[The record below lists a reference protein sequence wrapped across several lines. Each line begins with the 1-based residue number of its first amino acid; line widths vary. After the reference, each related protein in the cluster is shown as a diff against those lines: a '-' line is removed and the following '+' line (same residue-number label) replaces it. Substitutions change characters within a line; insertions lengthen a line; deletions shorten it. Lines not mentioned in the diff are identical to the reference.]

1 MRVYSSKDAT
11 TWEKQGGI
19 LDKPGTRPEDTPS
32 GAHGDVV
39 VVGDKAYV
47 IYFTHPGRKAHSEET
62 KDEDG
67 NIPYHLRRS
76 SAQVAELLIKDGQLV
91 ADRSPEFNFYL
102 PDMEE

>member
-1 MRVYSSKDAT
+1 MLTDEWHGMRVYRSKDAT
-11 TWEKQGGI
+11 TWEKQGVI

-76 SAQVAELLIKDGQLV
+76 SALV